1 MRWRL
6 SRWTSCDKLFIRIKR
21 CPRKFRIFWYQSRIN
36 RLLIFWNCVGLKPQ
50 NHSLRETFNAG
61 HFHICHNGCFFLFY
75 VNPRYSNPRNLYLK
89 VGFPCITFIGGQ
101 RWPWNFHQKIRNFL
115 VHSLIYRTSF
125 PPTQKFIKGIFGVQ
139 FPGNLFEF
147 DIILNDFWR
156 STICAIQIQVS

>member
-1 MRWRL
+1 MRGR
-6 SRWTSCDKLFIRIKR
+6 SSTWT
-21 CPRKFRIFWYQSRIN
+21 RKFRIFWYQSRIN

-115 VHSLIYRTSF
+115 VHAL
-125 PPTQKFIKGIFGVQ
+125 IKGIFGIQ

-147 DIILNDFWR
+147 DIIWNDFW
-156 STICAIQIQVS
+156 SSIICAIQIKVSWAEYENNKNPRNQPKNKQKNQ